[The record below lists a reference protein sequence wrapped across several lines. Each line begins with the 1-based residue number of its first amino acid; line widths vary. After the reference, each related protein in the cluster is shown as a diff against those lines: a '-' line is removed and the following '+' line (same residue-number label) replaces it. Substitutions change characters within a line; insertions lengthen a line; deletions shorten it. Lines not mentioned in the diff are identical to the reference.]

1 MQRSSDER
9 TGKCYAGLQAEPMF
23 LPENQKR
30 LTNVSVVS
38 LKKFGKRYE
47 LAVYPNKLYEYR
59 NGMNTPLSEILH
71 TDQIFASVSKGKW
84 KLT

>member
-1 MQRSSDER
+1 MQRYSNE
-9 TGKCYAGLQAEPMF
+9 GKVGVLLLALQVKPMF

-71 TDQIFASVSKGKW
+71 TDQIFVNVSKGK
-84 KLT
+84 